1 MWTSYMM
8 TCEVCV
14 CGPRDMMTCE
24 VCVCGPRDMMTCE
37 VCVCVDLV
45 ICDM

>member
-1 MWTSYMM
+1 M
-8 TCEVCV
+8 